1 MPLVEYKRRRAPE
14 IGRRQDYSSFLLI
27 ILTLGTLALGSAV
40 GCTSLWKPKSENEIN
55 DAKLAELKKAPPTP
69 DLVRDAAVPN
79 GLHPIQIDGVGSVT
93 QLPGTGGPADP
104 SYYRDELIEEMK
116 RHDIKDP
123 NKFLELDSNAL
134 VRVRALIP
142 PGARRGDPIDIRVL
156 APDESQVSDLG
167 GGWLLD
173 TRLRRQIRLQQRM
186 MQRSVHSGEVLAIA
200 TGPVVT
206 RGSHTPGDDVA
217 NRVEGNVIS
226 GGRVQENRLI
236 SLVLRP
242 EYQHVKVAIE
252 VSKAINKRF
261 FFFDGATRRG
271 IANPREDDLIELE
284 VHPRYR
290 NNVYRM
296 MEVVRAIGVE
306 PESSKTQVRLS
317 GLAKKLSSPGTA
329 ADAALQLEGI
339 GESAV
344 PTLLDAL
351 RSDDREIRFYAA
363 EALAYLDR
371 EESVDVLEASA
382 RDVAAFRAPALM
394 ALQEL
399 QHPLAENAL
408 RRLIDSPSM
417 ETRYGAFCSL
427 RRRSDVKR
435 TLGGQSLGQ
444 FWLYQMPSTESP
456 CVVISL
462 RESPEIVVFGSGVS
476 MPLSKFLRG
485 PSGIM
490 IKADLDSMNESG
502 QPTRLKISRFQAGE
516 DDKRATTSSSIDS
529 VISGLASVGA
539 GYGEV
544 IEVLRRAKDDGQL
557 QGQLAIDPLPRSLR
571 TYYRD
576 SGVDESSDDE
586 DEE

>member
-1 MPLVEYKRRRAPE
+1 MPETEFPSRSIRGSHTLSPFLLLICVLSGLALAAS
-14 IGRRQDYSSFLLI
+14 IGCSSF
-27 ILTLGTLALGSAV
+27 
-40 GCTSLWKPKSENEIN
+40 WKPKSENELN
-55 DAKLAELKKAPPTP
+55 DAKLLELKKAPPTP

-79 GLHPIQIDGVGSVT
+79 GLHPIQVDGVGSVK
-93 QLPGTGGPADP
+93 QLAGTGGPANP
-104 SYYRDELIEEMK
+104 SHFRDELIEDMK

-123 NKFLELDSNAL
+123 NRYLELDTNAL

-156 APDESQVSDLG
+156 APDESQVTDLG

-206 RGSHTPGDDVA
+206 RGSHNPGDEVS

-226 GGRVQENRLI
+226 GGRVQEDRRM

-252 VSKAINKRF
+252 ISKAINKRF

-296 MEVVRAIGVE
+296 IEVVRAIGVE
-306 PESSKTQVRLS
+306 PESSKTQGRLA
-317 GLAKKLSSPGTA
+317 GLAKQLASPGAA

-344 PTLLDAL
+344 PTLLNAL
-351 RSDDREIRFYAA
+351 KSDDQEIRFYAA
-363 EALAYLDR
+363 ESLAYLDR
-371 EESVDVLEASA
+371 EEAVEVLEASA
-382 RDVAAFRAPALM
+382 LDVAAFRAPALM

-399 QHPLAENAL
+399 PHPMAEHAL

-435 TLGGQSLGQ
+435 MLGGKSLGQ
-444 FWLYQMPSTESP
+444 FWLYQIPSTESP
-456 CVVISL
+456 SVVVSL
-462 RESPEIVVFGSGVS
+462 RESPELVIFGTGVS
-476 MPLSKFLRG
+476 LPLSKFLRG
-485 PSGIM
+485 PSGIL
-490 IKADLDSMNESG
+490 IKADPSSIDEAGLPS
-502 QPTRLKISRFQAGE
+502 RLKISRFQAGE
-516 DDKRATTSSSIDS
+516 EDKRATTSIAIES
-529 VISGLASVGA
+529 VISGLVSVGA

-544 IEVLRRAKDDGQL
+544 IEVLRLAKDNSQL
-557 QGQLAIDPLPRSLR
+557 QGQLAVDPLPRSLR
-571 TYYRD
+571 TYYRE
-576 SGVDESSDDE
+576 GVGVEDGDDE
-586 DEE
+586 